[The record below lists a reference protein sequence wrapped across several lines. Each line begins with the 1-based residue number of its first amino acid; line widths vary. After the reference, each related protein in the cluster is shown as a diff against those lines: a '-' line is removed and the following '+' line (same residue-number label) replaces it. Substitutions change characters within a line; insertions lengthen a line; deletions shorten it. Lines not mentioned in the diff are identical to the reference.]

1 MDKNM
6 LLILTIAAVLV
17 GSGLGF
23 LGRLLDLTPQ
33 SIMLITFP
41 GEILMRLLKMF
52 ILPLV
57 TSSLITGNYRIPRN
71 RENFKKILFG
81 RNVFFCLLAMAQL
94 DVRSSGRIGFRTL
107 TYYTVTTILAAIVGI
122 TLVLTIHPGDP
133 RIKNIIITP
142 AMEETKFS
150 TLDALLD
157 IVR

>member
-33 SIMLITFP
+33 SIMLINFP

-71 RENFKKILFG
+71 RKILRKFFSVG
-81 RNVFFCLLAMAQL
+81 TSFFVF
-94 DVRSSGRIGFRTL
+94 
-107 TYYTVTTILAAIVGI
+107 
-122 TLVLTIHPGDP
+122 
-133 RIKNIIITP
+133 
-142 AMEETKFS
+142 
-150 TLDALLD
+150 
-157 IVR
+157 

>member
-33 SIMLITFP
+33 SIMLINFP

-57 TSSLITGNYRIPRN
+57 TSSLITGNYRTPRN

-81 RNVFFCLLAMAQL
+81 RNVFFFFFSFSNGSA
-94 DVRSSGRIGFRTL
+94 RREKFRENWL
-107 TYYTVTTILAAIVGI
+107 
-122 TLVLTIHPGDP
+122 
-133 RIKNIIITP
+133 
-142 AMEETKFS
+142 
-150 TLDALLD
+150 
-157 IVR
+157 

>member
-1 MDKNM
+1 
-6 LLILTIAAVLV
+6 
-17 GSGLGF
+17 
-23 LGRLLDLTPQ
+23 
-33 SIMLITFP
+33 
-41 GEILMRLLKMF
+41 MRLLKMF

-57 TSSLITGNYRIPRN
+57 TSSLITGNYRTPRN

-81 RNVFFCLLAMAQL
+81 RNVFFFFFLLAMAQL
-94 DVRSSGRIGFRTL
+94 DVKSSGRIGFRTL

-150 TLDALLD
+150 TVDALLD